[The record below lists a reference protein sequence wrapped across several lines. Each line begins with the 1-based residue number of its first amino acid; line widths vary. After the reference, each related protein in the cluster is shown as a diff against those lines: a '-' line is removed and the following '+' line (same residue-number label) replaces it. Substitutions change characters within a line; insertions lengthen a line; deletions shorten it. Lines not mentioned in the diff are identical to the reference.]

1 MRRIIHRSP
10 NSIRARSL
18 LDARKQVGLTVFCA
32 TLAGYIPSHTIRHA
46 LYCNVFGVNVPKD
59 SVIYWRCRFFKPSGV
74 NIGHH
79 SIIGN
84 DTFLD
89 GREGIYIGNNVN
101 IAGYTLIFTQEHD
114 TDSPTFATV
123 GGPVSIE
130 DWVYTG
136 ARVTI
141 LPNIK
146 IGEGAVVAAGAVV
159 TRDVEPWTVVGGVP
173 ARFIR
178 RRPVVHYDLGSF
190 SPLLFD

>member
-1 MRRIIHRSP
+1 MH
-10 NSIRARSL
+10 
-18 LDARKQVGLTVFCA
+18 
-32 TLAGYIPSHTIRHA
+32 
-46 LYCNVFGVNVPKD
+46 
-59 SVIYWRCRFFKPSGV
+59 
-74 NIGHH
+74 IGHH

-89 GREGIYIGNNVN
+89 GREGIYIENNVN

-114 TDSPTFATV
+114 TDSPTFATA

-178 RRPVVHYDLGSF
+178 RRPVVQYDLGSF
-190 SPLLFD
+190 SPMLFD